1 MREEKEGETKSGSYL
16 RDLKEKLGKDPFAQ
30 FLGIRVLDL
39 GEGWAQLEMP
49 LQHQM
54 SNFMGSIHGGAIFSL
69 ADHAFAAASNSRG
82 TPAVALHLN
91 ITYFSVPPAGSILRA
106 EARELHL
113 TRRTATYG
121 IKIWTRE
128 GSQVASCQGIAY
140 RRSREHA
147 PEDEGTGKG

>member
-1 MREEKEGETKSGSYL
+1 MGEGKEEETRRGSYL
-16 RDLKEKLGKDPFAQ
+16 EDLKERLGKDPFAR
-30 FLGIRVLDL
+30 FLGIRVLGL

-54 SNFMGSIHGGAIFSL
+54 SNFMGIIHGGAIFSL

-82 TPAVALHLN
+82 TQALALHLS

-121 IKIWTRE
+121 IEISTRE
-128 GSQVASCQGIAY
+128 GTQVASCQGIAY

-147 PEDEGTGKG
+147 AENEGAGKG